1 MKNKIKLLAKGACL
15 GVVMCGVI
23 YVGVAY
29 ETVKTIRRNY
39 DKKTK

>member
-1 MKNKIKLLAKGACL
+1 MKNKIKLLAKGVCL